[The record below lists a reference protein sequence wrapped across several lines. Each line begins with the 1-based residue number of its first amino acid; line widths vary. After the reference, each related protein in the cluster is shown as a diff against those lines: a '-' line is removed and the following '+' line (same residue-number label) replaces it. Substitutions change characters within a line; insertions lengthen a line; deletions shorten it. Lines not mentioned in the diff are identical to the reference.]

1 MSRQLVILRTG
12 FKYFDKNKSWIL
24 GGLFIFSII
33 KDCVWYAC
41 FGVNILAYSNIQD
54 TFISLFN
61 YLIIFVVIPLI
72 YFSLSVLFEK
82 AKFESFMCNV
92 FQQVIKYSIF
102 LVLSFVY
109 FFMFKKIVSFIYVI
123 IFIGVFSYYI
133 YKRRYLKLFRLLFVY
148 FTFISLFSPL
158 FNYMEIL
165 NKIEKGRNLQFMVK
179 EDNMDYFSFVYEEGR
194 YDTLSKRFYMVGN
207 TTDYIFLFDAKINKT
222 LIFPKI
228 ECKHI
233 QAEVFILANYI
244 NR

>member
-1 MSRQLVILRTG
+1 MSRKLVVLRTG

-24 GGLFIFSII
+24 GGLFTFSII
-33 KDCVWYAC
+33 KDCIWYAC

-82 AKFESFMCNV
+82 AESESLRFNILQQIIKF
-92 FQQVIKYSIF
+92 SIF

-109 FFMFKKIVSFIYVI
+109 FFMFKKVVSFIYVI
-123 IFIGVFSYYI
+123 IFLGVFSYYI
-133 YKRRYLKLFRLLFVY
+133 YKRKYLKLFRLLFVY
-148 FTFISLFSPL
+148 FTFLSLFSPL
-158 FNYMEIL
+158 FNYIEIL

-179 EDNMDYFSFVYEEGR
+179 ENNMDYFSFVYEEDQ
-194 YDTLSKRFYMVGN
+194 YDTSDKRFYMVGN
-207 TTDYIFLFDAKINKT
+207 TTDYIFLFDSKIDKT
-222 LIFPKI
+222 LIFPKS

-233 QAEVFILANYI
+233 QTEVFILANYI
-244 NR
+244 NK